1 MNKMSSEKSNV
12 AGNSVDSVNSVEES
26 DSDRI
31 NKMDKM
37 ASKNSKSSAAGNSK
51 HSVHSV
57 KESDS
62 DRINK
67 VDKMVSE
74 GSDTSNSVDS
84 VHSVRKSLPN
94 SKKIYV
100 AGKLHPDL
108 RVPFREISLAPTKTM
123 TGEIE
128 INEPVRVYD
137 TSGPWGDPS
146 VTLDPIQG
154 LPPLRRDWISSRRDT
169 DEITG
174 RIPSPLDD
182 GYLSEVHRATANGRD
197 ESKKDELRIKNF
209 RSNRKPLRASAGHP
223 VTQLWYAQQGIIT
236 PEMEFIA
243 IRENHR
249 IASKKDELRI
259 KKDGNVARNHLHNSS
274 FLNHT
279 FARNHLA
286 HQHQGDSF
294 GAAIQE
300 EITREFVRSEV
311 ARV

>member
-1 MNKMSSEKSNV
+1 ESDSDRINKMDKMASKNSKSSA

-100 AGKLHPDL
+100 AGELHSDI
-108 RVPFREISLAPTKTM
+108 RIPFREIALAPTKTM
-123 TGEIE
+123 SGEIE
-128 INEPVRVYD
+128 VNEPVRVYD
-137 TSGPWGDPS
+137 TSGPWGDADFGGD
-146 VTLDPIQG
+146 VTQG
-154 LPPLRRDWISSRRDT
+154 LPPLRAKWIESRCDT
-169 DEITG
+169 VEYTG
-174 RIPSPLDD
+174 RQTQPIDD
-182 GYLSEVHRATANGRD
+182 GWLSQKHAAARNGNASPART
-197 ESKKDELRIKNF
+197 SRLSVNGSQF
-209 RSNRKPLRASAGHP
+209 RRTPLRAKNGA
-223 VTQLWYAQQGIIT
+223 VTQLAYARRGIIT
-236 PEMEFIA
+236 PEME
-243 IRENHR
+243 
-249 IASKKDELRI
+249 
-259 KKDGNVARNHLHNSS
+259 
-274 FLNHT
+274 
-279 FARNHLA
+279 
-286 HQHQGDSF
+286 
-294 GAAIQE
+294 
-300 EITREFVRSEV
+300 RSEER
-311 ARV
+311 RV